1 MAAKFKVGDRVRR
14 TTGYDSDYGEHR
26 RAGYEFVVTALRV
39 ECVEDENGKFH
50 RRENL
55 ELVAPTFKVGD
66 RVRATAD
73 AAEGEIG
80 TIAKDDG
87 ISPRYLVKFDKWTDG
102 HGNDGCEWWLDTDE
116 LESAPLTIVAGRYYK
131 TRDGRKVGP
140 MCLHSKTGYIETI
153 GDGRIWAPDGK
164 FVGIDGRGKDI
175 IAEWPTETAKRGNPA
190 ATVDA
195 IADEYGGAKSGGPK
209 FKVGDRVRVVKTGY
223 ILDANQ
229 RTGSIVE
236 SSHTARREDYWRVDL
251 DNYGGALGFFTS
263 EIELIHVAPAIVALI
278 ENGQPKPATEPFV
291 HPDRAAAS
299 KEAARLAGKHKGKEF
314 GVYEFV
320 SSVSVTPDHEWQR
333 LAAGGKTW
341 AAARALSEASGL
353 PYDMA
358 KSSVEYWLMRA
369 A

>member
-1 MAAKFKVGDRVRR
+1 MIKF
-14 TTGYDSDYGEHR
+14 
-26 RAGYEFVVTALRV
+26 
-39 ECVEDENGKFH
+39 N
-50 RRENL
+50 
-55 ELVAPTFKVGD
+55 VGD

-73 AAEGEIG
+73 ALEGKIG
-80 TIAKDDG
+80 VITEDDG
-87 ISPRYLVKFDKWTDG
+87 IEPRYLVRFDDWRGG
-102 HGNDGCEWWLDTDE
+102 HGGKNNEWWLYSKE

-140 MCLHSKTGYIETI
+140 MQRYGKEWGAKYEGGNLWFN
-153 GDGRIWAPDGK
+153 DGRRWSRNNDHDD
-164 FVGIDGRGKDI
+164 F

-195 IADEYGGAKSGGPK
+195 ISDEYGGAKSGGPK
-209 FKVGDRVRVVKTGY
+209 FKAGDRVRVVKTAY
-223 ILDANQ
+223 FLDADQ

-236 SSHTARREDYWRVDL
+236 SSYTARSEDYWRVEL

-278 ENGQPKPATEPFV
+278 ENGQPKPADRPFV

-333 LAAGGKTW
+333 LAANGDKDGAIDRLIADAGISRMDAHSAVRRFAAQPTQQLT
-341 AAARALSEASGL
+341 AARTRGSNGR
-353 PYDMA
+353 D
-358 KSSVEYWLMRA
+358 
-369 A
+369 